1 MEKQKQ
7 PNIKRKK
14 EKKEKKEKGKRKI
27 KNEKR
32 DKAKEKIELYQN
44 KKYNCCFYSSF
55 IFLANL
61 AVAFYYKYYIYS
73 ALFTALFITSIIY
86 HSTYN
91 NYTKTADK
99 FSIISIVLYG
109 GYIFYTKLYTIIQF
123 EQILFAGIVLL
134 AFLSTIYL
142 YCFGY
147 TCNKYCFC
155 ANNDISN
162 KYHSLLHLVSSIGHI
177 CIVIM

>member
-1 MEKQKQ
+1 MEKQEN
-7 PNIKRKK
+7 PNIIRKTKMEKNKREKNKK
-14 EKKEKKEKGKRKI
+14 EKKRKK
-27 KNEKR
+27 N
-32 DKAKEKIELYQN
+32 KEKIELYQN

-55 IFLANL
+55 IFLTNL

-91 NYTKTADK
+91 NFTKTADK
-99 FSIISIVLYG
+99 FSIVSIVLYG
-109 GYIFYTKLYTIIQF
+109 GYIFYTKLYTIIQLD
-123 EQILFAGIVLL
+123 QILVAGIVI
-134 AFLSTIYL
+134 ATFLSTIYL

-162 KYHSLLHLVSSIGHI
+162 KYHSLLHLLSSIGHI

>member
-1 MEKQKQ
+1 METQEQ
-7 PNIKRKK
+7 PNITR
-14 EKKEKKEKGKRKI
+14 KRKI

-32 DKAKEKIELYQN
+32 DKAKAKAKIELYKN

-55 IFLANL
+55 IFLTNL
-61 AVAFYYKYYIYS
+61 SVAFYYKYYIYS

-91 NYTKTADK
+91 NFTKTADK
-99 FSIISIVLYG
+99 FSIVSIVLYG

-155 ANNDISN
+155 ENNDISN
-162 KYHSLLHLVSSIGHI
+162 KYHSLLHLLSSIGHI

>member
-7 PNIKRKK
+7 LNLKKKNKKTKK
-14 EKKEKKEKGKRKI
+14 EKIKRDERKI
-27 KNEKR
+27 E
-32 DKAKEKIELYQN
+32 IYQN

-55 IFLANL
+55 IFLTNL

-91 NYTKTADK
+91 NFTKTADK
-99 FSIISIVLYG
+99 FSIVSIVLYG
-109 GYIFYTKLYTIIQF
+109 GYIFYTKLYTIIQLD
-123 EQILFAGIVLL
+123 QILVAGIVI
-134 AFLSTIYL
+134 ATFLSTIYL

-162 KYHSLLHLVSSIGHI
+162 KYHSLLHLLSSIGHI